1 MYSTFK
7 FIATTIGFIIWF
19 ILLLSMYSFAKNNF
33 NLDPPDIYFFIFL
46 FLTGLFGYAD
56 FLYKSIKKYKKYR
69 DSLLVPERLG
79 TEAEENVNYVLR
91 WLDTKKYIVLRN
103 VYLKNNNTTQEFDNI
118 VISPFGVFN
127 IETKGYSGTIKIN
140 KDMSWTKIYENKEIG
155 IENPIFQLQRHHKI
169 LKSILGDVNI
179 IDLIV
184 IGNGSTVIDGSE
196 NSTVPVLK
204 HDVLLSF
211 IEKYSY
217 DVLYDVNLLYGK
229 IMDHRVEKQDSIV
242 VEKRPRWVKYSVV
255 GLLLIFFVSL
265 GFGIYKKFGKET
277 FMNKSNIKQ
286 QKSKMET
293 NKTETSS
300 TSEFK
305 KVATKTICK
314 GKVKVDVSYR
324 FNKNDLIVKL
334 HIENNADKPISVF
347 HASVTDKFKKGYR
360 ANMLMLGSDK
370 EVVANSIN
378 DIELVFENVDTSKV
392 PYILNC
398 EFFIMEMYD
407 DKSIKVKI

>member
-1 MYSTFK
+1 MYSSAK
-7 FIATTIGFIIWF
+7 SNINLDSP
-19 ILLLSMYSFAKNNF
+19 ILL
-33 NLDPPDIYFFIFL
+33 IYIFL
-46 FLTGLFGYAD
+46 FLIGLIGYID
-56 FLYKSIKKYKKYR
+56 FLYKSIKSYKKYR
-69 DSLLVPERLG
+69 NSLLIPERLG
-79 TEAEENVNYVLR
+79 KEAEENVNYVLR

-103 VYLKNNNTTQEFDNI
+103 VYLKYNNTTQEFDNI

-127 IETKGYSGTIKIN
+127 IETKGYSGKIKIN
-140 KDMSWTKIYENKEIG
+140 KDMSWVKVYENKEIG

-169 LKSILGDVNI
+169 LEAILEDVNI
-179 IDLIV
+179 VDLIV
-184 IGNGSTVIDGSE
+184 IGNESTVVEGIE

-211 IEKYSY
+211 IENYSC
-217 DVLYDVNLLYGK
+217 DRLYDVNLLYSK
-229 IMDHRVEKQDSIV
+229 IMAHKTEKQDDAI

-277 FMNKSNIKQ
+277 FMNKTNRKQ
-286 QKSKMET
+286 EESKIEP
-293 NKTETSS
+293 NKAKNTS

-347 HASVTDKFKKGYR
+347 HASVTDKFKKGYK

-378 DIELVFENVDTSKV
+378 DIELVFENVDASKV

-398 EFFIMEMYD
+398 EFFMMEMFE
-407 DKSIKVKI
+407 DKSIKVKL